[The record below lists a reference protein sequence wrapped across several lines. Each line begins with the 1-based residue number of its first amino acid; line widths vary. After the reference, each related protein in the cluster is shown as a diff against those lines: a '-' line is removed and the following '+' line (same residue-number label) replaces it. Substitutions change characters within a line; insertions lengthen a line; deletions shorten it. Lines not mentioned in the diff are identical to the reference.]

1 MGSAFVLAPKMQG
14 RAMVLLAFCRRK
26 GIRALGAAHMPPSP
40 DIDLVHAK
48 MGIPGPLAV
57 DADAGV
63 PPSVQ
68 QVGAW
73 WAFTHHQRIR
83 GAVQDIR
90 QTSPGVFKQYPIPR
104 RELGAIDS
112 QVG

>member
-1 MGSAFVLAPKMQG
+1 MQG
-14 RAMVLLAFCRRK
+14 RAMVLLVFRRGK
-26 GIRALGAAHMPPSP
+26 CIRTLGAAHMPSSP
-40 DIDLVHAK
+40 DIDLVHTK

-57 DADAGV
+57 DADAGI
-63 PPSVQ
+63 PPSIQ

-90 QTSPGVFKQYPIPR
+90 QASPGILEQHPIPR